1 MFNFGFGWGY
11 GFMAVIQTFV
21 CGVVALLAFA
31 VAVGLIFLL
40 VRFLLVATRA
50 AQLYLAEHEPS
61 RPVAPA
67 ASATPAAS
75 TTPTASTT
83 PAAATPAAKTPPATT
98 SAAATATPAGKP
110 AAKSRIPRT
119 PPKA

>member
-1 MFNFGFGWGY
+1 MFNFGFGWGH

-50 AQLYLAEHEPS
+50 AQLYVAEHEPH
-61 RPVAPA
+61 RPVGPA
-67 ASATPAAS
+67 APSAPAAS
-75 TTPTASTT
+75 TTPTA
-83 PAAATPAAKTPPATT
+83 ATPVAKTPPSTT
-98 SAAATATPAGKP
+98 SAAATATPAGKS
-110 AAKSRIPRT
+110 AAKSRIPRM